1 MKKLLIT
8 ILSFLMVCSFAFA
21 IGCSNS
27 DPAKLEAKFKSG
39 VATTGYVVGDQIN
52 LKEFIIEV
60 DGAEVLLKVKYGETT
75 EEFSGATLT
84 FTAKVA
90 GEHTLTYILTKGEET
105 ASDSMT
111 FTVSEDEPAPGP
123 SGPSDPQEPEEPDEP
138 SEPELPLSDI
148 TLIEDGVSQYKIV
161 IPSDPEKYDEF
172 ASTELQDLFEKATGY
187 ELPIISDADVVDGGY
202 YFSIGDTTLKED
214 AEISVS
220 TTKDAGYRIEVTDKV
235 IYLVGNETKKSVG
248 TLFAVYKFLNLE
260 FDYVYYAE
268 NVVGIKTNV
277 VNKNVYDVYE
287 EFEYAPSSIMAG
299 RTAFGDETSNL
310 RYLLA
315 QEFTEDGLNAVRPAL
330 WPHNHLSVLEVGKY
344 WADHQDWFAENQ
356 RALCLTN
363 QEMMVEYA
371 RQMVK
376 YLDEHP
382 DVEMFCMGAMDWMDK
397 CTCDDCN
404 ESDRQYTSTGTD
416 LRFVN
421 TVIGHM
427 EEMFME
433 RDGYIRD
440 FTVMTLNYYHTEKP
454 PVRWDSDKGEYVPL
468 VVADERV
475 LPHVCFF
482 AADCSS
488 NVNSSSNQAA
498 KESFEGW
505 KVVSNKFTSWL
516 YQGYFDKYRLMF
528 VDELPYL
535 KSWANKLIEMNST
548 YDILQ
553 QPNLGLFKEL
563 YSFIHTQ
570 VYYDINVDVDKL
582 IEDFMHNYYGIVGED
597 MLDVYNSL
605 IKQMA
610 DFEKV
615 YGNIYIDAWGERA
628 PLYSTTL
635 WTENFLN
642 GLQDKFEDMYQKLL
656 DSDLSRVER
665 KEYEKRVGAIELFHR
680 YWKLKF
686 YGDKMDYS
694 LFSQQAEQVMIDAE
708 SYGYDT
714 QYVKFD
720 NLVKE
725 IYTAQDFFD
734 AMAIGHGTF
743 KLMND
748 IDCTEYMQAH
758 PWQNET
764 YISSFSGW
772 LEGNNHKITGIFGE
786 DDGLYA
792 VYGFFGEFVGTFK
805 DVYIEMN
812 VKMPAWNG
820 SSFYGGSHSFGI
832 FAFYFFGSLKNCVFN
847 ISLEVK
853 KTGGSY
859 IYLNN
864 AGFVSLACRGSKFEN
879 VLIIDNSTQEY
890 AKYRTLI
897 SPYSDQ
903 SEYKITTNGLVY
915 VRNSGTFGL
924 ANETFNDGFRCLL
937 PDNGVCASMQD
948 FYIANSLEDAN
959 TVGGGYTLCDAY
971 YESTN
976 KTTNGKALWTAPS
989 GKAMD
994 ALTGITY
1001 QNGSVLLN
1009 GNVVYTED

>member
-1 MKKLLIT
+1 MKKLLVT

-21 IGCSNS
+21 IGCSNT
-27 DPAKLEAKFKSG
+27 DPAKLEAKFNSS
-39 VATTGYVVGDQIN
+39 VATYGYVVGDQIN
-52 LKEFIIEV
+52 LEDFIIKV
-60 DGAEVLLKVKYGETT
+60 DGADVLLKVKYGETT
-75 EEFSGATLT
+75 EEFSGEDLT

-90 GEHTLTYILTKGEET
+90 GEHTLTYILTKNLET
-105 ASDSMT
+105 VSADMS
-111 FTVSEDEPAPGP
+111 FTVSKVPKYD
-123 SGPSDPQEPEEPDEP
+123 
-138 SEPELPLSDI
+138 LSDI
-148 TLIEDGVSQYKIV
+148 VLVENGVSQFKIV
-161 IPSDPEKYDEF
+161 VPTDLEEYDEF
-172 ASTELQDLFEKATGY
+172 ASTELQDLFKTATGY
-187 ELPIISDADVVDGGY
+187 ELPIISETEVVDGGY
-202 YFSIGDTTLKED
+202 YFSIGDTTLKTD
-214 AEISVS
+214 ANVSVI
-220 TTKDAGYRIEVTDKV
+220 TQKDSGYRIEVTDKV
-235 IYLVGNETKKSVG
+235 IYLVGNETNKSIG

-268 NVVGIKTNV
+268 NVVGIDKGI
-277 VNKNVYDVYE
+277 KYKKLYDVYDN
-287 EFEYAPSSIMAG
+287 FEYSPSLPGLTGKLAYG
-299 RTAFGDETSNL
+299 YEKGNL
-310 RYLLA
+310 RYLVA
-315 QEFTEDGLNAVRPAL
+315 QEFTEDGLGPVRPAL
-330 WPHNHLSVLEVGKY
+330 WPHCHLTVLPVSVYG
-344 WADHQDWFAENQ
+344 ADHPDWYDENKLS
-356 RALCLTN
+356 LCLTN
-363 QEMMVEYA
+363 QEMMLEYA

-376 YLDEHP
+376 YLDDHP
-382 DVEMFCMGAMDWMDK
+382 DVELFCMGAMDRWDK
-397 CTCDDCN
+397 CYCDDCV
-404 ESDRQYTSTGTD
+404 ESDTLYTTTGTD
-416 LRFVN
+416 LIFVN

-427 EEMFME
+427 EDMFMD
-433 RDGYIRD
+433 RDGFIRD
-440 FTVMTLNYYHTEKP
+440 FEVMTLNYYHTEKP
-454 PVRWDSDKGEYVPL
+454 PVKWDSAKGEYVPL

-488 NVNSSSNQAA
+488 NVDSSSNQAA
-498 KESFEGW
+498 AESFAGW

-528 VDELPYL
+528 VNELPYL

-563 YSFIHTQ
+563 YSFVHTQ

-582 IEDFMHNYYGIVGED
+582 IEDFMLNYYGIVGED

-605 IKQMA
+605 IKQIA
-610 DFEKV
+610 GYEKIH
-615 YGNIYIDAWGERA
+615 GNIYIDAWGERA

-680 YWKLKF
+680 YWKLKL

-734 AMAIGHGTF
+734 ALAIGHGTF

-864 AGFVSLACRGSKFEN
+864 AGFVSLACRGSEFDN

-915 VRNSGTFGL
+915 VRNAGVFGKETTTF
-924 ANETFNDGFRCLL
+924 EDGFRCLL
-937 PDNGVCASMQD
+937 PDNGVCATMQD

-959 TVGGGYTLCDAY
+959 TVGGGYTLS
-971 YESTN
+971 ESYFADGN
-976 KTTNGKALWTAPS
+976 KVANGKELWVAPN
-989 GKAMD
+989 GVKAMD

-1001 QNGSVLLN
+1001 ENGFVLLN